1 MRKVL
6 CLVVMICYSFPVCG
20 QQEEKK
26 EDLKYLE
33 DQFYMGFTY
42 NFLLDKPAAI
52 RQQNLSY
59 GLQLGF
65 IRDLPIN
72 QRRTLALGI
81 GVGYGVNSYDSN
93 LLVTKQ
99 DNSLEY
105 SILPEDLDVKRNKLE
120 THLLE
125 VPLEFRWRNSS
136 PTEYKFWRFYAGMKL
151 GYVFSGRS
159 KQVSNSDKESFTN
172 TDIERF
178 QYGLMANIGYNTFN
192 IHIYYALNNLFKD
205 GRTLNTGEDLTFTP
219 LRVGLI
225 FYIL

>member
-1 MRKVL
+1 
-6 CLVVMICYSFPVCG
+6 
-20 QQEEKK
+20 
-26 EDLKYLE
+26 
-33 DQFYMGFTY
+33 
-42 NFLLDKPAAI
+42 
-52 RQQNLSY
+52 
-59 GLQLGF
+59 
-65 IRDLPIN
+65 
-72 QRRTLALGI
+72 
-81 GVGYGVNSYDSN
+81 
-93 LLVTKQ
+93 VTKQ

-159 KQVSNSDKESFTN
+159 KKVSNSDKESFTN

-192 IHIYYALNNLFKD
+192 IHIYYALNNLFKE
-205 GRTLNTGEDLTFTP
+205 GRALNTGEDLTFTP